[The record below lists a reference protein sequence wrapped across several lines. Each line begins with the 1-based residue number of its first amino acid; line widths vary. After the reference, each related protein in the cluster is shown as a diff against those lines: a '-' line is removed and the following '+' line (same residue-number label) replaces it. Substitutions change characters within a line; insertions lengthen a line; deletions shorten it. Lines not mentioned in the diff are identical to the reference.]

1 MHRVKRGGLNM
12 NSLGKLV
19 HSRSAWSRGALAASA
34 LVMVLLA
41 QVGSARAAD
50 GSLVVAALQVLE
62 RNYAEPVHPVDLLNA
77 ALAIVRTATH
87 ESAAI
92 LPDIPSADTEQE
104 ADAAFLTEFSHAAQ
118 ADPQAETKLAYAAT
132 QGMLDSLHDTHTY
145 FLNPSQFAASRQ
157 ELTGASAFTGI
168 GIRITGRADGASV
181 HWIFVE
187 AVVPGSPAEA
197 AGIQRFDRIV
207 QAGATSLRNAT
218 PAEAS
223 QAVRGP
229 AGTTVALTVLRGQ
242 QTLRMSVVRAPIQSG
257 AVEARFIQS
266 GIAYVR
272 LFQFSQ
278 GAGRDLNAA
287 LQDLATQAPLR
298 AVILDLRG
306 NPGGLIIEAAR
317 VGSLFLP
324 PGTTLANV
332 TDRQDG
338 PGVLTTRGVGPFA
351 QVPLTVLVDAGSA
364 SGAEIVTGALRDYHR
379 ATIVGEKTVGALG
392 GAVEV
397 PLPEGGMS
405 VTVERITTPRGAQ
418 VEGVGISPDVLV
430 TLTEAD
436 MERGVDTQL
445 QAALQAAEAPSHAAS
460 GLVEKSLDTQNDFR

>member
-1 MHRVKRGGLNM
+1 M
-12 NSLGKLV
+12 NRLGKLV
-19 HSRSAWSRGALAASA
+19 HSRSAWSGGALAASA
-34 LVMVLLA
+34 LVMVLLI
-41 QVGSARAAD
+41 QVVPTRAAD

-77 ALAIVRTATH
+77 AIAAVRTATH

-104 ADAAFLTEFSHAAQ
+104 ADAAFLTEFSRAAQ
-118 ADPQAETKLAYAAT
+118 ADPQGETKLAYAAT

-145 FLNPSQFAASRQ
+145 YLTPSQFAASRQ
-157 ELTGASAFTGI
+157 VLTGAPAFTGI

-181 HWIFVE
+181 RWVFVE
-187 AVVPGSPAEA
+187 DVVPGSPAEA

-207 QAGATSLRNAT
+207 QAGATPLRNAT
-218 PAEAS
+218 PDEAS
-223 QAVRGP
+223 QAIRGP

-257 AVEARFIQS
+257 AVEARFIQP

-278 GAGRDLNAA
+278 GAGRDLSAA
-287 LQDLATQAPLR
+287 LTNLAMQAPLR

-306 NPGGLIIEAAR
+306 DPGGLITEAAR
-317 VGSLFLP
+317 VGGLFLP
-324 PGTTLANV
+324 SGTALAN
-332 TDRQDG
+332 TMDRQNG
-338 PGVLTTRGVGPFA
+338 SAVLTTRGVGLFA
-351 QVPLTVLVDAGSA
+351 QVPLSVLIDAGSA
-364 SGAEIVTGALRDYHR
+364 SGAEIVTGAFKDYHR
-379 ATIVGEKTVGALG
+379 ATIVGEKTAGALG

-397 PLPEGGMS
+397 PLPEGGIS
-405 VTVERITTPRGAQ
+405 VTVERITTPRGAR
-418 VEGVGISPDVLV
+418 VEGVGISPDVTV

-445 QAALQAAEAPSHAAS
+445 QAALQAAEAPQQV
-460 GLVEKSLDTQNDFR
+460 GN

>member
-1 MHRVKRGGLNM
+1 MNM
-12 NSLGKLV
+12 PGKLG
-19 HSRSAWSRGALAASA
+19 HARSAWSRGTLAASA
-34 LVMVLLA
+34 LVIVLALLA
-41 QVGSARAAD
+41 QVVPARAAD
-50 GSLVVAALQVLE
+50 GSLVVSALQVLE

-77 ALAIVRTATH
+77 ALATVRTATH

-92 LPDIPSADTEQE
+92 LPDIPSTATEQE
-104 ADAAFLTEFSHAAQ
+104 ADAAFVTEFSRAAQ

-132 QGMLDSLHDTHTY
+132 QGMLNSLHDTHTY
-145 FLNPSQFAASRQ
+145 FLTPSQFAASQ
-157 ELTGASAFTGI
+157 QVLAGASVFTGI
-168 GIRITGRADGASV
+168 GVRITGRTDGAGV
-181 HWIFVE
+181 RWVFVDD
-187 AVVPGSPAEA
+187 VVPGSPAEA

-207 QAGATSLRNAT
+207 QAGTTSLRDAT

-242 QTLRMSVVRAPIQSG
+242 QTLQMSVVRAPIQSG
-257 AVEARFIQS
+257 AVEARFIQP

-287 LQDLATQAPLR
+287 LQELAMQAPLR

-306 NPGGLIIEAAR
+306 NPGGLITEAAR
-317 VGSLFLP
+317 VGGLFLP
-324 PGTTLANV
+324 SGTALANV
-332 TDRQDG
+332 TDPRNG
-338 PGVLTTRGVGPFA
+338 TGVLTARGVGLLA
-351 QVPLTVLVDAGSA
+351 EVPLAVLVDAGTASA
-364 SGAEIVTGALRDYHR
+364 AEIVTGAFRDYHR
-379 ATIVGEKTVGALG
+379 ATIVGEKTAGALG

-405 VTVERITTPRGAQ
+405 VTVERITTPRGAR
-418 VEGVGISPDVLV
+418 VEGVGLSPDVPV

-445 QAALQAAEAPSHAAS
+445 QAALDAAQA
-460 GLVEKSLDTQNDFR
+460 R

>member
-1 MHRVKRGGLNM
+1 M
-12 NSLGKLV
+12 NRLGKLV
-19 HSRSAWSRGALAASA
+19 RPQSAWSRAAVAALALA
-34 LVMVLLA
+34 MVLLA
-41 QVGSARAAD
+41 QVGPARAAD
-50 GSLVVAALQVLE
+50 GSLVVSALQVLD
-62 RNYAEPVHPVDLLNA
+62 RHYAEPVHPVDLLNA
-77 ALAIVRTATH
+77 ALATVRMATH

-92 LPDIPSADTEQE
+92 LPDIPSTDAEQE
-104 ADAAFLTEFSHAAQ
+104 ADAAFLTEFSRAAQ
-118 ADPQAETKLAYAAT
+118 GDPQAETQLAYAAT
-132 QGMLDSLHDTHTY
+132 QGMLGSLHDSHTY
-145 FLNPSQFAASRQ
+145 FLTPSEFAASQ
-157 ELTGASAFTGI
+157 QALTGASAFTGI
-168 GIRITGRADGASV
+168 GIRIIGRADGAGV
-181 HWIFVE
+181 RWVFVE
-187 AVVPGSPAEA
+187 DVLPGSPAEA
-197 AGIQRFDRIV
+197 AGLQRFDRIV

-218 PAEAS
+218 PDAAS

-242 QTLRMSVVRAPIQSG
+242 QTLQISVVRAAIQSG
-257 AVEARFIQS
+257 PVEARFIQP

-272 LFQFSQ
+272 LFEFSQ

-287 LQDLATQAPLR
+287 LGHLAMQAPLR

-306 NPGGLIIEAAR
+306 NPGGLITEAAR

-324 PGTTLANV
+324 PGTALANV
-332 TDRQDG
+332 TDRYDG
-338 PGVLTTRGVGPFA
+338 SGVLTTRGVGPFA

-364 SGAEIVTGALRDYHR
+364 SGAEIVAGALRDHHR
-379 ATIVGEKTVGALG
+379 ATIVGEKTAGALG

-418 VEGVGISPDVLV
+418 VEGVGISPDVAV

-445 QAALQAAEAPSHAAS
+445 QAALQGAKAPSHAAFVPW
-460 GLVEKSLDTQNDFR
+460 LVRTAH

>member
-1 MHRVKRGGLNM
+1 
-12 NSLGKLV
+12 
-19 HSRSAWSRGALAASA
+19 
-34 LVMVLLA
+34 
-41 QVGSARAAD
+41 
-50 GSLVVAALQVLE
+50 
-62 RNYAEPVHPVDLLNA
+62 
-77 ALAIVRTATH
+77 
-87 ESAAI
+87 
-92 LPDIPSADTEQE
+92 
-104 ADAAFLTEFSHAAQ
+104 
-118 ADPQAETKLAYAAT
+118 
-132 QGMLDSLHDTHTY
+132 
-145 FLNPSQFAASRQ
+145 
-157 ELTGASAFTGI
+157 
-168 GIRITGRADGASV
+168 
-181 HWIFVE
+181 
-187 AVVPGSPAEA
+187 
-197 AGIQRFDRIV
+197 
-207 QAGATSLRNAT
+207 
-218 PAEAS
+218 
-223 QAVRGP
+223 
-229 AGTTVALTVLRGQ
+229 
-242 QTLRMSVVRAPIQSG
+242 
-257 AVEARFIQS
+257 VEARFIQP

-306 NPGGLIIEAAR
+306 NPGGLITEAAR

-338 PGVLTTRGVGPFA
+338 LGVLTTRGVGPFA

-460 GLVEKSLDTQNDFR
+460 APCLVRAAYWRTRA